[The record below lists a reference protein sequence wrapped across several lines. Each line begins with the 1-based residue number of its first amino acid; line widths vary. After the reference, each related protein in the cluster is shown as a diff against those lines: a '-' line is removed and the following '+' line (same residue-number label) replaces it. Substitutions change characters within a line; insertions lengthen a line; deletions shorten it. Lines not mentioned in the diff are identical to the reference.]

1 MIQELSFPP
10 RIKYGVNS
18 GGNPDRKHWIPPYQV
33 RGKLNQV
40 RNDKIYIA
48 FSETGRWYFY
58 ETRSSAYRLVD
69 KCHDIIHRF
78 KCQDIVHK
86 RSLTIE

>member
-1 MIQELSFPP
+1 MQKLLVLIE
-10 RIKYGVNS
+10 KVNK
-18 GGNPDRKHWIPPYQV
+18 N
-33 RGKLNQV
+33 
-40 RNDKIYIA
+40 
-48 FSETGRWYFY
+48 
-58 ETRSSAYRLVD
+58 YRLPD